1 MKWKQFEESER
12 EYPEKIVEKS
22 IEGFSKATKGLAE
35 LKISALSDIGRIT
48 SKIHD
53 DFVFRVMLTSPHLKE
68 YSLTVL
74 TFGYGIELYPI
85 QFIADNA
92 IHIELYKEP
101 LEYSQSMV
109 CKDGEMFSKALEKI
123 FSSKRFVE
131 TVTGLMKVARKNIKQ

>member
-53 DFVFRVMLTSPHLKE
+53 DFVFRVVLTSPHLKE

-109 CKDGEMFSKALEKI
+109 CKDGAMFSKALEKI